1 MPPSVAIVTDSTAY
15 LPAVPP
21 GVTVVPLQ
29 VIVGGRPY
37 DEGTQAGIGEWTPVT
52 TSRPAPHRFAEVYA
66 EAFSSGASGVVSV
79 HLSGDLSGTAEAARL
94 AAAEAAGPVEVVD
107 SRSIAM
113 GLGFPVLAAVRAA
126 GAGRTLEEVATIAR
140 TSAARTQTYFY
151 VDTLE
156 YLRRGGRIGAA
167 ATLVGSALAIKPLLR
182 IDGGRIVPLEKV
194 RTAAR
199 AIARLEDLAVAAA
212 GFGAAG
218 EEPVDV
224 AVQHLSA
231 QGRAEALAERLAKRL
246 RKLVRLSVVEVGAVI
261 GVHVGP
267 GALGITVSPSS

>member
-1 MPPSVAIVTDSTAY
+1 MPPPVAIVTDSTAY

-37 DEGTQAGIGEWTPVT
+37 DEGTQTGIGEWTPVT
-52 TSRPAPHRFAEVYA
+52 TSRPAPHRFAAAYA
-66 EAFSSGASGVVSV
+66 AAFAAGTPGVVSV

-94 AAAEAAGPVEVVD
+94 AAEEAAGPVQVVD

-113 GLGFPVLAAVRAA
+113 GLGFPVLAAARAA
-126 GAGRTLEEVATIAR
+126 AAGRPLDEVAQVAAR
-140 TSAARTQTYFY
+140 SAARTQTYFY

-167 ATLVGSALAIKPLLR
+167 ATLVGSALAIKPLLHLQ
-182 IDGGRIVPLEKV
+182 GGRIVPLEKV
-194 RTAAR
+194 RTAGR
-199 AIARLEDLAVAAA
+199 AIARLEDLAVQTA
-212 GFGAAG
+212 GT
-218 EEPVDV
+218 EPVDV

-231 QGRAEALAERLAKRL
+231 QGRAEALAERLTKRL
-246 RKLVRLSVVEVGAVI
+246 QRLVRMSVVEVGAVI

-267 GALGITVSPSS
+267 GALGITVSPTS